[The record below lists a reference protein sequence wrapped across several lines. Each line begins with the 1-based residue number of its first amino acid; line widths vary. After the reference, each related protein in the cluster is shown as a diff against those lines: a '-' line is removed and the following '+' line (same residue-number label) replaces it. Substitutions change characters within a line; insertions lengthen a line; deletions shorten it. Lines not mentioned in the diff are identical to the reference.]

1 MQRKQMVSSVD
12 TGVVAV
18 RAFHSAL
25 GNIDHLFEY
34 RINET
39 HVVRARAGPLQC
51 RTSDIAVNY
60 N

>member
-1 MQRKQMVSSVD
+1 MVSSVD
-12 TGVVAV
+12 TAVVAV

-25 GNIDHLFEY
+25 ENIDHLFEY

-39 HVVRARAGPLQC
+39 HVVRARAGRLQC